1 MMGNVRTVEEKQKN
15 EAENHIRNLEM
26 QGHFKD
32 EIGKIIMAQ
41 YRDALNG
48 KQYLKYCRRRI
59 ILDLHR
65 FTMGN
70 DQKKNLHLT
79 KYDLENT

>member
-65 FTMGN
+65 FTTGN

>member
-1 MMGNVRTVEEKQKN
+1 
-15 EAENHIRNLEM
+15 M

-59 ILDLHR
+59 ILDLHQ